1 MKSRFSFS
9 RLLHNDKLMMVIS
22 LVLAIAVW
30 ASVMYG
36 SDQQE
41 EREITG
47 VPVSV
52 VLGDYASETLKLRI
66 VQGADTT
73 VTVRVK
79 GKRAAVS
86 RLTAQDINVTA
97 DTRDIIKEGT
107 YVLQMRASVSS
118 SEVEVLKTIG
128 KDGANSTVT
137 ITCDVW
143 RVQNFPVTAEMP
155 GLTVTDATKYQFGNT
170 SISGP
175 AINDGYVSV
184 EGPKT
189 DIDRIDRVVAYVPN
203 EEAISETAVFSA
215 ELIAYDSHSRPIDS
229 VSFVQAENATVDV
242 TVPVMIY
249 RKVDLAPTVMNV
261 PKGYQNTENLVTIT
275 PSSVEIWGIPSELDE
290 YVASIQRRLVVNF
303 DATTP
308 EQLTRKVVLVA
319 SEGIHLLNGSETL
332 ELKVAMNNVTS
343 RSVEVPLTEKNI
355 RIDNCPDGYA
365 VKVEQNKLSNVLLC
379 GPANAIKRIKPEEIV
394 LVVDAQGITSAGQQA
409 VIARLEVGEDT
420 VWVCYGTGEGTS
432 VFVSVTEK

>member
-30 ASVMYG
+30 AVVMYG
-36 SDQQE
+36 SDHQE

-66 VQGADTT
+66 VQGADAK
-73 VTVRVK
+73 VTVKVR
-79 GKRAAVS
+79 GSRAAVS

-97 DTRDIIKEGT
+97 DTRDIIREGT
-107 YVLQMRASVSS
+107 YVLQIRATAASS
-118 SEVEVLKTIG
+118 DVEVLKTIG
-128 KDGANSTVT
+128 TDGANSTVT
-137 ITCDVW
+137 VTCDIW
-143 RVQNFPVTAEMP
+143 RVQSFPVTAEMP
-155 GLTVTDATKYQFGNT
+155 GLTVTDATMYQFGNT
-170 SISGP
+170 SISGA

-189 DIDRIDRVVAYVPN
+189 DIDRIDRVVAYVSN

-215 ELIAYDSHSRPIDS
+215 ELIAYDSHSRPIDT
-229 VSFVQAENATVDV
+229 VSFVQAENASVNV
-242 TVPVMIY
+242 TVPVMVY
-249 RKVDLAPTVMNV
+249 RKVDLVPTVMNV
-261 PKGYQNTENLVTIT
+261 PKGYQDIENLVTVT

-332 ELKVAMNNVTS
+332 ELKVAMNNITS
-343 RSVEVPLTEKNI
+343 RTVEVPLTDANI
-355 RIDNCPDGYA
+355 RIDNCPEGYT
-365 VKVEQNKLSNVLLC
+365 VKVEQNKLSNILLC
-379 GPANAIKRIKPEEIV
+379 GPANLLKRIKPEEIV
-394 LVVDAQGITSAGQQA
+394 LVVDAQSISSVGQQA
-409 VIARLEVGEDT
+409 VIARLEVAEDM

-432 VFVSVTEK
+432 VFVSVTE